1 MVYKTGSSD
10 VGLGVL
16 FSQQE
21 INKEES
27 HDLWKLPQT
36 TNVSLTSEAVNLT
49 QHHVILSC
57 QVPFD
62 LYAPC

>member
-1 MVYKTGSSD
+1 ML
-10 VGLGVL
+10 GLVCCL
-16 FSQQE
+16 LSKKE

-27 HDLWKLPQT
+27 YELWKLPQT

-62 LYAPC
+62 LYVP